1 MGPARITEDA
11 RVTELEMPRNLVR
24 ALEEDADARSI
35 RARWMAALPPIV
47 DELARSWS
55 LDLGRP
61 FQPGG
66 SASWVAPVRNAAG
79 ERLVLKI
86 GLPHYEALHEADGLS
101 AWDGEGAVRLHDALV
116 IDEASALLLEL
127 CEPGTPLSRSV
138 AAAEQDAVIAGLL
151 RRLWI
156 EPPAGHRFRP
166 LQSMC
171 DAWADAFEEKQTT
184 FVDRGLRLDAGLTR
198 AGIELLRG
206 LPATSERSVLLCT
219 DLHPENVLAAER
231 EPWLMIDPKPYV
243 GDPTY
248 DPVQHMLNFPIRLNA
263 NATGFVERVAGLLDL
278 NVDRLRQWLFAR
290 CVQESIDQPHLR
302 SVAIS
307 LAP

>member
-1 MGPARITEDA
+1 
-11 RVTELEMPRNLVR
+11 MPRNLVR
-24 ALEEDADARSI
+24 ALEEDADGRLV
-35 RARWMAALPPIV
+35 RGRWMAALPLIV
-47 DELARSWS
+47 DELARRWT

-79 ERLVLKI
+79 ERLVLKV
-86 GLPHYEALHEADGLS
+86 GLPHYEALHEADGLR
-101 AWDGEGAVRLHDALV
+101 AWDGDGAVGLHDALV
-116 IDEASALLLEL
+116 IDETSALLVEA
-127 CEPGTPLSRSV
+127 CEPGTPLSEL
-138 AAAEQDAVIAGLL
+138 AAAPEQDAVIADLL

-156 EPPAGHRFRP
+156 EPPSGHRFRA

-171 DAWADAFEEKQTT
+171 DAWADAFEEKHAT
-184 FVDRGLRLDAGLTR
+184 VLARGLRLDPGLAR

-206 LPATSERSVLLCT
+206 LPATSQRSVLLCT
-219 DLHPENVLAAER
+219 DLHPENVLAARR

-248 DPVQHMLNFPIRLNA
+248 DPVQHMLNFPARLSA
-263 NATGFVERVAGLLDL
+263 DASGFVQRMAGLLDL
-278 NVDRLRQWLFAR
+278 NANRLRQWLFAH

-302 SVAIS
+302 SIAIS